1 MTAGR
6 RASYVYD
13 PKSDAERERIQARER
28 KTRSSRAVALEQV
41 SAPAASSILDVG
53 CGTGVVGYDLL
64 QWLPGAYLVGVDLET
79 SMLRT
84 AQAKTPPDRRSEF
97 VTGDA
102 YRLPFGR
109 ATFDLVA
116 CQYLLQHL
124 SDPVAALAEMNRVC
138 KAGGQIVVF
147 EYDDRADFSFP
158 PRPPELEALFQAK
171 IALVERHGG
180 DRSIG
185 RKLYH
190 LLLAA
195 GWSEIEVKVVH
206 DTWQGPGDRRAALAS
221 AELSFNQLKSQMID
235 EGLIDL
241 PTFDGGIA
249 QLFSYYQGDV
259 FSVAFFFAGFAW
271 NPADGSR
278 DDL

>member
-1 MTAGR
+1 MTADR

-13 PKSDAERERIQARER
+13 PTSDSERERIQARER
-28 KTRSSRAVALEQV
+28 KTRSRRAVALGQRQFPAV
-41 SAPAASSILDVG
+41 SVILDVG

-64 QWLPGAYLVGVDLET
+64 QRLAGAHLIGVDIEPSILH
-79 SMLRT
+79 T
-84 AQAKTPPDRRSEF
+84 AKDKAPPNQRAQF

-102 YRLPFGR
+102 YRLPFGQE
-109 ATFDLVA
+109 AFDLVA

-124 SDPVAALAEMNRVC
+124 SDPAAALKEMKRVC
-138 KAGGQIVVF
+138 KASEQIIIF
-147 EYDDRADFSFP
+147 EHDDRADFSFP

-171 IALVERHGG
+171 AALIERHGG

-190 LLLAA
+190 LLQAA

-221 AELSFNQLKSQMID
+221 AELSFLQLKSRMVD
-235 EGLIDL
+235 EGFIDL
-241 PTFDGGIA
+241 ATFDEGIK
-249 QLFSYYQGDV
+249 QLFIYYQGEV
-259 FSVAFFFAGFAW
+259 FSVAFFFAGFARK
-271 NPADGSR
+271 PAGQ
-278 DDL
+278 